1 MIITNETRAG
11 LFSKETLLNLSKK
24 VCFTSFVSFDRCG
37 RYISTKNMVPIN
49 RKELKSPKS
58 LNAIESNDT
67 KAKNAPTV
75 VTLPTKRG
83 IIISCKAFF
92 FLGVCDKWAIKCNG

>member
-67 KAKNAPTV
+67 KAKNV
-75 VTLPTKRG
+75 FLNRLHTLEQYDTCDIEKLKD
-83 IIISCKAFF
+83 I
-92 FLGVCDKWAIKCNG
+92 FLGIYSTPVTNK